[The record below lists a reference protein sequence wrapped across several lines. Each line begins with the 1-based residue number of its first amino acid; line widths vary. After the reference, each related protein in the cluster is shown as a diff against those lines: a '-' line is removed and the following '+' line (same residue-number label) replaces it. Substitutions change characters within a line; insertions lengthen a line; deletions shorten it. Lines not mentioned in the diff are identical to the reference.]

1 MCSKCELSKTS
12 IDAHTVSRSANYSWL
27 CEEGLKRVMKNVLT
41 NLTEEPPQLW
51 LFQSPSSRFIM
62 TQTFMKFAS
71 ERAREESSS
80 KMSVW
85 ETLRLDHVK

>member
-1 MCSKCELSKTS
+1 
-12 IDAHTVSRSANYSWL
+12 
-27 CEEGLKRVMKNVLT
+27 MKNVLT

-85 ETLRLDHVK
+85 ETLRLDHVKWGNLQSSWSILVQGLDDCRKSADWNFIQW

>member
-1 MCSKCELSKTS
+1 MS
-12 IDAHTVSRSANYSWL
+12 IDAHIVGRSANYSWL
-27 CEEGLKRVMKNVLT
+27 REEEEGLKRVMKNVLT